1 MNRMHN
7 RALRRYAVAF
17 VLLILAGYISV
28 FIKDTIDSRNPD
40 VALPVISVTTGYSPI
55 PNVPRAGYEWQYR
68 TKSVMAPY
76 VSSMDIPLSAYD
88 ELLDTP
94 INIDFSMPYKGLTL
108 YESKGVLINGRVL
121 ATEDFTEKK
130 YSNNTPNKEGIYVYK
145 VVAQFEQGTIMHYFA
160 LDVSSKRSSI

>member
-1 MNRMHN
+1 
-7 RALRRYAVAF
+7 
-17 VLLILAGYISV
+17 
-28 FIKDTIDSRNPD
+28 
-40 VALPVISVTTGYSPI
+40 
-55 PNVPRAGYEWQYR
+55 
-68 TKSVMAPY
+68 
-76 VSSMDIPLSAYD
+76 
-88 ELLDTP
+88 
-94 INIDFSMPYKGLTL
+94 MPYKGLTL

>member
-76 VSSMDIPLSAYD
+76 VSSMD
-88 ELLDTP
+88 
-94 INIDFSMPYKGLTL
+94 FSMPYKGLTL